1 MLADQDRE
9 LAAARN
15 QRSRPGSGNIVQA
28 GKVSVVSQSVEQQV
42 AWGSVSSLELH
53 KLTSGLTRQV
63 ETDEV
68 HLNLVLQPLDGDGE
82 LVKVAGELTVTA
94 AAIGGDG
101 VTRDLI
107 TRDYSIT
114 KSREL
119 WIRGFVSTG
128 FHVTVVLPGEALAL
142 VNKAEDVLVTASLKL
157 GPDRIYRVSELLP
170 PPSME

>member
-15 QRSRPGSGNIVQA
+15 QRSRSSSGNIVQA

-53 KLTSGLTRQV
+53 KLTSGLTGQS
-63 ETDEV
+63 ESGEV
-68 HLNLVLQPLDGDGE
+68 QLNLVLQPLDGDGE
-82 LVKVAGELTVTA
+82 LVKVAGELTVNA
-94 AAIGGDG
+94 AAIGDDG
-101 VTRDLI
+101 VTRDLV

-119 WIRGFVSTG
+119 WTRGFVSTG
-128 FHVTVVLPGEALAL
+128 FHVTVALPGEALAL
-142 VNKAEDVLVTASLKL
+142 VKKAENVLVTASLKL
-157 GPDRIYRVSELLP
+157 GPDRVYTVSELLP
-170 PPSME
+170 PP